1 MQRKIIALL
10 AATIATSIYGINHTV
25 AKSVM
30 PIYIGSLG
38 LVLLRVLGATILFW
52 IISLFIKS
60 KKIEKKDRMTILKC
74 GLFGMG
80 FNIAAFIAGLDYST
94 PINSSILIIITPIFV
109 VILSFFLFK
118 KKVNFSKTI
127 GIFLGFIGAII
138 LILNADSNSS
148 VGRNIPLGNF
158 LFIINSISYAYY
170 LIIVKPM
177 TEKYDLIT
185 LFKWLFLIGL
195 IFNFPIGIKQF
206 NQVDWNNLPF
216 YEATLPLIYVVVC
229 TTFMT
234 YFLNGFALSRLTS
247 AEVAVFV
254 YLQPIIGVVFAL
266 LSKSDSLSLTIIIS
280 SILIFTGLYL
290 TTKKKLQTNSKN

>member
-1 MQRKIIALL
+1 MQKKFFAL
-10 AATIATSIYGINHTV
+10 AAAMLATTIYGINHTV

-38 LVLLRVLGATILFW
+38 FVLLRVLGATILFW
-52 IISLFIKS
+52 TIGLFFKS
-60 KKIEKKDRMTILKC
+60 KKIEKKDRLTILKC

-109 VILSFFLFK
+109 VILSYFIFK
-118 KKVNFSKTI
+118 NKINSSKI
-127 GIFLGFIGAII
+127 AGIFVGFIGAIA
-138 LILNADSNSS
+138 LIINADTNSS
-148 VGRNIPLGNF
+148 IGRNIPLGNF
-158 LFIINSISYAYY
+158 LFIVNSISYAYY

-177 TEKYDLIT
+177 AEKYDLIT

-195 IFNFPIGIKQF
+195 VFNFPLGINQF
-206 NQVDWNNLPF
+206 LEVDWNNLPLQ
-216 YEATLPLIYVVVC
+216 EAVLPMLYVVIC

-234 YFLNGFALSRLTS
+234 YFLNGYALTRLTS
-247 AEVAVFV
+247 SEVAVFV
-254 YLQPIIGVVFAL
+254 YLQPIIGVVFAI
-266 LSKSDSLSLTIIIS
+266 LSKSDTLSLTIIIA

-290 TTKKKLQTNSKN
+290 TTKKR